1 MSHEIELEGVQVTE
15 ADWEATPESIKQ
27 AVREF
32 VRQLNKGKEKLEQLS
47 QRVTELEE
55 KQSKNSKNSSQPP
68 SKDGFG
74 AKGEPARKP
83 GGRRRKPLKFKV
95 IEGKGERGLYEP
107 EACRAVYEVKAEV
120 CPRCGEQLSG
130 VDEHPYRHQVVDVP
144 EVKPDVVEY
153 RLHQLECEHCGTKTR
168 AKLPEGVSPRCYGV
182 RVMGW
187 VGLMSSE
194 YRQSHRQVQGILRE
208 GFGIELSRGS
218 INRMRQ
224 EVSEAVASAVEQA
237 QEYVQQQPV
246 VHCDETG
253 FAQGNQD
260 GQNPDQRRGW
270 LWVLVSPLVSVF
282 VVALS
287 RSQATAKQLLG
298 ATFGGVLV
306 SDRASCYP
314 WLDPSQRQV
323 CWAHLLRDFQAMA
336 ERPGVSQEIGEAL
349 LRRGYRLFHW
359 WHRVRDGT
367 LSHELF
373 VQAVHQL
380 RQGML
385 IELQTAANFPIGSK
399 EKTPLA
405 KTVRTCRQLLQVES
419 ALWTFVHTLGV
430 EPTNNAAE
438 RALRP
443 AVIWRYTS
451 FGAQS
456 QSGSEFVARLL
467 TVNTSLKAQGRSVLE
482 FLTHSCQA
490 ARLGLPA
497 PSLLPPP
504 QPLPLPPA
512 VSTLI
517 PL

>member
-1 MSHEIELEGVQVTE
+1 MRQEIELEGVQFPE

-27 AVREF
+27 AVREL
-32 VRQLNKGKEKLEQLS
+32 VRQLNAGKEKLEQLS

-74 AKGEPARKP
+74 AKGEQARKP
-83 GGRRRKPLKFKV
+83 GSRRRKPLKFKV
-95 IEGKGERGLYEP
+95 MEGKGERGLYEA

-120 CPRCGEQLSG
+120 CPRCGEPLSG
-130 VDEHPYRHQVVDVP
+130 VDEQPYRHQVVDVP

-182 RVMGW
+182 RVAGW
-187 VGLMSSE
+187 VGLLSGE

-224 EVSEAVASAVEQA
+224 EVSQAVAPAVAQA

-287 RSQATAKQLLG
+287 RSQATAKQVLG
-298 ATFGGVLV
+298 QAFGGV
-306 SDRASCYP
+306 
-314 WLDPSQRQV
+314 W
-323 CWAHLLRDFQAMA
+323 
-336 ERPGVSQEIGEAL
+336 
-349 LRRGYRLFHW
+349 
-359 WHRVRDGT
+359 
-367 LSHELF
+367 
-373 VQAVHQL
+373 
-380 RQGML
+380 
-385 IELQTAANFPIGSK
+385 
-399 EKTPLA
+399 
-405 KTVRTCRQLLQVES
+405 
-419 ALWTFVHTLGV
+419 
-430 EPTNNAAE
+430 
-438 RALRP
+438 
-443 AVIWRYTS
+443 
-451 FGAQS
+451 
-456 QSGSEFVARLL
+456 
-467 TVNTSLKAQGRSVLE
+467 
-482 FLTHSCQA
+482 
-490 ARLGLPA
+490 
-497 PSLLPPP
+497 
-504 QPLPLPPA
+504 
-512 VSTLI
+512 
-517 PL
+517 